1 MLQENIPCP
10 SPSPNVQVPIKS
22 FTKMKGPVKQL
33 KETLYYRRIFHTWEQ
48 CEKLISEKKVGG
60 SILHHPPRPHH
71 FCNRGKVEKSRKGRK
86 DRKSRKVEQKR
97 KVEKGGSIT
106 YHPHHCRH

>member
-1 MLQENIPCP
+1 MLQENLPSPSPSVQVSIKSFNKKGPVKQLKTLCENIPCP

-33 KETLYYRRIFHTWEQ
+33 KETLFYRRIFHTWEQ

-60 SILHHPPRPHH
+60 SILHHPPPHH
-71 FCNRGKVEKSRKGRK
+71 HVCN
-86 DRKSRKVEQKR
+86 
-97 KVEKGGSIT
+97 
-106 YHPHHCRH
+106 

>member
-1 MLQENIPCP
+1 MLQENLPSPSPSSSVQVSIKSFNKKGPVKQLKTLCENIPCP

-22 FTKMKGPVKQL
+22 FTKMKGPVEQL

-60 SILHHPPRPHH
+60 SILHHPPPHH
-71 FCNRGKVEKSRKGRK
+71 HVCN
-86 DRKSRKVEQKR
+86 
-97 KVEKGGSIT
+97 
-106 YHPHHCRH
+106 

>member
-1 MLQENIPCP
+1 MSQENFPSPSPSPSVQVSIKSLTKKVLLNSLKHFVLHENIPCP

-60 SILHHPPRPHH
+60 SILNHPPSPYH
-71 FCNRGKVEKSRKGRK
+71 FCN
-86 DRKSRKVEQKR
+86 
-97 KVEKGGSIT
+97 
-106 YHPHHCRH
+106 

>member
-1 MLQENIPCP
+1 MLQENLPSPSPSVQVSIKSLTKKVLLNSLKHFVLQENIPCP
-10 SPSPNVQVPIKS
+10 SVQVPIKS

-60 SILHHPPRPHH
+60 SILNHPPSPYH
-71 FCNRGKVEKSRKGRK
+71 FCN
-86 DRKSRKVEQKR
+86 
-97 KVEKGGSIT
+97 
-106 YHPHHCRH
+106 